1 MIDLNAEFGAG
12 LGVNVDVNIGD
23 IHGGNARNNEFN
35 YEINAGDGYDVEAKS
50 GYGLGI
56 DINAGNKGSLG
67 IDINVGT
74 EQGIV
79 NYFNMKR
86 KKSNVHRKSRE

>member
-1 MIDLNAEFGAG
+1 MKAEFGAG

-35 YEINAGDGYDVEAKS
+35 YGINAGVGVDVNANA

-79 NYFNMKR
+79 NKLF
-86 KKSNVHRKSRE
+86 